1 MEAGVLLG
9 PKWRRTNYFSFFS
22 VAVAYRQGVGAHP
35 PYVIRLLVVLAV
47 LLLLRSLLV
56 RMNRH
61 FAGRPLPMDFSVAV
75 AYRQQ
80 VGAQPPRVIR
90 LLVVR
95 AVLVLLGSG
104 AYLPQVALLLAVVAA
119 PRLDVD
125 VVTVRPNLRGDLGG

>member
-1 MEAGVLLG
+1 MD
-9 PKWRRTNYFSFFS
+9 FS
-22 VAVAYRQGVGAHP
+22 VAVAYRQRVGAQP
-35 PYVIRLLVVLAV
+35 PCVIRLLVVLAV
-47 LLLLRSLLV
+47 LVLLRSLLV

-75 AYRQQ
+75 AYRQR
-80 VGAQPPRVIR
+80 VGAQPPCVIR

-119 PRLDVD
+119 PRLDED
-125 VVTVRPNLRGDLGG
+125 VVSARPSLRGDLGG